1 MTAVSTTALAALG
14 TTLLTD
20 AIKLA
25 IQLLGA
31 DSAKSAADAIFQAEE
46 AAALAQADAL
56 AQAKFGG
63 T

>member
-25 IQLLGA
+25 IQLLGS
-31 DSAKSAADAIFQAEE
+31 DSAKAATDAIFQAEE

-56 AQAKFGG
+56 AQAKFGA
-63 T
+63 